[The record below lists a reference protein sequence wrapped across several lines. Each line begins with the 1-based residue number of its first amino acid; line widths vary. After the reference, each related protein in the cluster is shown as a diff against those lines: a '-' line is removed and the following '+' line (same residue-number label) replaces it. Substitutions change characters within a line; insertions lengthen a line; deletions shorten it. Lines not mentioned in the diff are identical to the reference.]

1 LISQFD
7 RSYAVQKI
15 FDLHVKKEYKIETLF
30 IAVNIFDRYLANI
43 GHWTFPRDQVCLLAT
58 ISILIAAK
66 LEQPISPSFLRMIGL
81 LTEEEQRQ
89 VSKGALIELE
99 ARILVKMGFD
109 FSFPGPIQAMERYL
123 RLLGFDNNKIVSD
136 MGYQICKFQ
145 LNDSRF
151 LGYRPSQLAACAV
164 IISINIYRRDQ
175 EKFEKSGVFKN
186 GEDEE
191 PVADAASFF
200 VISPKKGSNNE
211 ALLLINTDIWNNSN
225 IAAVTGYTIEMLK
238 QALFELSMFIRNNL
252 SPDRLAGFDI
262 DSVLE
267 VTDFVESAAKKEK
280 NS

>member
-1 LISQFD
+1 LASRHQHHAEFTQTSYLRLRQQEEQYLMFNYLEPNCSPGFQSYLDSLDQENVSFSQRLQNTLQRKKRLHLISQFD

-30 IAVNIFDRYLANI
+30 IAVSIFDRYLAQI

-89 VSKGALIELE
+89 VSKSALIDLE
-99 ARILVKMGFD
+99 AKILVQTGFD
-109 FSFPGPIQAMERYL
+109 FGFPGPIQAMERYL
-123 RLLGFDNNKIVSD
+123 RLLGFDTNKIVSD

-200 VISPKKGSNNE
+200 SISKKKG
-211 ALLLINTDIWNNSN
+211 
-225 IAAVTGYTIEMLK
+225 
-238 QALFELSMFIRNNL
+238 
-252 SPDRLAGFDI
+252 
-262 DSVLE
+262 
-267 VTDFVESAAKKEK
+267 
-280 NS
+280 